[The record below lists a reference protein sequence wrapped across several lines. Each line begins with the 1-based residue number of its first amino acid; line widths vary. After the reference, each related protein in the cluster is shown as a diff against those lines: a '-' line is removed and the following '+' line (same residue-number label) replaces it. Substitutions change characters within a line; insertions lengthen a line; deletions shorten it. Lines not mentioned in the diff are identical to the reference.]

1 MYLCQC
7 VPRGV
12 HMCVNQPLGACDVT
26 QSHVC
31 MCAVTLSYVRDRGT
45 STAPCLRHDALVF
58 VHECHDS
65 CICLCERYMCERKN
79 LCERYMCERE
89 VHVWEKGTCM
99 RERYMCEREVHV
111 WERGTCLRERY
122 MCEREVHVWE
132 RGMRY
137 DICLCDIVLWLLHMS
152 LWLCAVTGSYRC
164 DRWTDHRVS
173 VVRLIHMS
181 ACVPWLIHM
190 CECEVHEPLC
200 VCDMTHSYVCMC
212 AVTHSHVC
220 VGGRLTNWRLCHD
233 AFIRVHVCRDS
244 LIYVRE
250 RYTDQFVFV
259 KWHIHIWARVLWLN
273 YICEWEV
280 HRQFWMCDMTH
291 SSKCVRLTCPL
302 PHSPALALTTTIFR
316 IYIYRNHSRQSL
328 SPGFARPVMQVCT

>member
-1 MYLCQC
+1 
-7 VPRGV
+7 
-12 HMCVNQPLGACDVT
+12 MCAAGR
-26 QSHVC
+26 SHVC
-31 MCAVTLSYVRDRGT
+31 EPTTRCLWRDSVTCVYVC
-45 STAPCLRHDALVF
+45 S
-58 VHECHDS
+58 DS
-65 CICLCERYMCERKN
+65 CIRAWYRSVSATWCISICAWVPWLMYMS
-79 LCERYMCERE
+79 
-89 VHVWEKGTCM
+89 VWEVC
-99 RERYMCEREVHV
+99 V
-111 WERGTCLRERY
+111 WENESVW
-122 MCEREVHVWE
+122 EVHVWE

-137 DICLCDIVLWLLHMS
+137 DTCLCDIVLWLLHMS
-152 LWLCAVTGSYRC
+152 LWLCAVAGSYKC

-259 KWHIHIWARVLWLN
+259 KWHIHMWARVLWLN

-316 IYIYRNHSRQSL
+316 IYIYRNHSRQNIST
-328 SPGFARPVMQVCT
+328 GFARPVMQVCT